1 MKLFVLIALL
11 FQSTFSLAANAPK
24 TQLWQEVL
32 DAAVSNNGEVDYVWI
47 DKNQGKLKK
56 FIFSFKNVDP
66 TKWSENTRKANYI
79 NLYNASMIY
88 NLLRYAKESKIK
100 VSSNAFLDL
109 IINKISVSGG
119 NIWNGNYK
127 VPFAGTELNLDEIEH
142 GLVRGK
148 MIPNHKKWFVKN

>member
-1 MKLFVLIALL
+1 MHRKP
-11 FQSTFSLAANAPK
+11 NYGK
-24 TQLWQEVL
+24 RVL

-88 NLLRYAKESKIK
+88 NLLRYAKKNRKSKFLLI
-100 VSSNAFLDL
+100 AFLDL

-148 MIPNHKKWFVKN
+148 